1 MPSDPMK
8 TLYSDNYRALVSLL
22 KAYRDDSKKTQRELA
37 FALGENQSFISRYET
52 GQLRLDFVGYLK
64 KQVGIHF
71 SPQLQAT
78 VDCKVFGGFF
88 V

>member
-52 GQLRLDFVGYLK
+52 GQLRLDFVQLARILDVLGVPLNKFVNDYLALTSRK
-64 KQVGIHF
+64 
-71 SPQLQAT
+71 
-78 VDCKVFGGFF
+78 
-88 V
+88 